1 MVFFWNKLPHT
12 LQTEIFLWD
21 STFHDLFRKCIQEIK
36 LKISKK
42 LATIYLDRSIERSH
56 GYFEFTYHYSVYNH
70 LEQREF
76 QHHHVTIHENT
87 RGKKYRTYI
96 LCDHN
101 KTTGTLVI
109 QYIYI
114 P

>member
-1 MVFFWNKLPHT
+1 MGFLTQLPNA

-21 STFHDLFRKCIQEIK
+21 STFHDLFRKCIQEMELI
-36 LKISKK
+36 ISKK
-42 LATIYLDRSIERSH
+42 LATIYLHRSIERSH
-56 GYFEFTYHYSVYNH
+56 GYFEFTYHVYEYD
-70 LEQREF
+70 LEKREL
-76 QHHHVTIHENT
+76 HCHRVTIDEKT

-96 LCDHN
+96 LHDHN
-101 KTTGTLVI
+101 TKNGTLVI

>member
-1 MVFFWNKLPHT
+1 MGFLTQLPHV

-21 STFHDLFRKCIQEIK
+21 STFHDLFRKCIQEMEII
-36 LKISKK
+36 ISKK

-56 GYFEFTYHYSVYNH
+56 GYFEFTYQVYQYH
-70 LEQREF
+70 LEQRER
-76 QHHHVTIHENT
+76 HCHHVTIDEKT

-96 LCDHN
+96 LRDLN
-101 KTTGTLVI
+101 KTNGTLVI